1 MWHIGDISETTLKL
15 ENQKFEKAEG
25 SRVFHRVPVSEGG
38 GGGGRGHRLRTKDL
52 LFKKQQIY
60 CSQK

>member
-38 GGGGRGHRLRTKDL
+38 GGGHRFRTKDL

>member
-38 GGGGRGHRLRTKDL
+38 GGGGHGVRKKDL
-52 LFKKQQIY
+52 FVKKQQIY

>member
-38 GGGGRGHRLRTKDL
+38 GGGGWGGTD
-52 LFKKQQIY
+52 
-60 CSQK
+60 

>member
-38 GGGGRGHRLRTKDL
+38 GGHRLRTKDL

>member
-38 GGGGRGHRLRTKDL
+38 GGTD
-52 LFKKQQIY
+52 
-60 CSQK
+60 

>member
-1 MWHIGDISETTLKL
+1 MWHIGDIFETTLKL

-38 GGGGRGHRLRTKDL
+38 GGGGHRLRTKYQ

>member
-38 GGGGRGHRLRTKDL
+38 GGGGGAQI
-52 LFKKQQIY
+52 FKKIQIF
-60 CSQK
+60 

>member
-1 MWHIGDISETTLKL
+1 MWHIGDISEITLKL

-38 GGGGRGHRLRTKDL
+38 GGGGGVGTDL
-52 LFKKQQIY
+52 
-60 CSQK
+60 